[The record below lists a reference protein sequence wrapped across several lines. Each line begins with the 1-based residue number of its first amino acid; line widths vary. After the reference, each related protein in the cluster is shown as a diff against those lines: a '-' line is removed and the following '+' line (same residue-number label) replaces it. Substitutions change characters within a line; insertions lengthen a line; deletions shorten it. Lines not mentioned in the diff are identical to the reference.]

1 MTNGRKDVHPSAS
14 RVSRCHSTER
24 AVSPRWRAAALNDP
38 VSATTRAY
46 RRPSMLKRSGITPP
60 HALRVPAE
68 AVKLACGRGWG
79 VRSGPRAGIDRR
91 DACSYHGVDEEE
103 CMMHDLQGVADTL
116 FIPLVARIHVSRRF
130 PEYFYDEKA
139 LSLEN
144 FVPGDGI
151 RRSSSEYMYL
161 ASVARY
167 RNLDRIVREFAG
179 RNGECNVVNLGAGLE
194 TAAFRLADCGARFY
208 EIDLPEVIE
217 AREKVI
223 PKGPGEVLIGC
234 DVLSL
239 DWLPRIDSSI
249 PTLFMASGVFQYF
262 REGDVIG
269 LARKL
274 GESLPGSELV
284 FDATDEVGMKYANR
298 YVKKTGNTTAPMNF
312 YINDPE
318 AFARACGAELLEQR
332 PFFKDMEPGVRRRLK
347 IGSRIAMM
355 VADRKRRTIIVH
367 LKLLGRKS

>member
-1 MTNGRKDVHPSAS
+1 MKRCPPKCFSSLEMPFDMAGCVIPLARGCVERSRLGDCPGIPYLDAQAFGHNPTSCSQGPGRGRDARE
-14 RVSRCHSTER
+14 RVSCPDPERVSTGET
-24 AVSPRWRAAALNDP
+24 L
-38 VSATTRAY
+38 
-46 RRPSMLKRSGITPP
+46 
-60 HALRVPAE
+60 VPTM
-68 AVKLACGRGWG
+68 G
-79 VRSGPRAGIDRR
+79 
-91 DACSYHGVDEEE
+91 DEEE
-103 CMMHDLQGVADTL
+103 CVMRDLQGVADTL

-139 LSLEN
+139 MSLEN

-262 REGDVIG
+262 REDDVIG

-284 FDATDEVGMKYANR
+284 FDATDEVGVRYANR

>member
-1 MTNGRKDVHPSAS
+1 M
-14 RVSRCHSTER
+14 
-24 AVSPRWRAAALNDP
+24 
-38 VSATTRAY
+38 
-46 RRPSMLKRSGITPP
+46 
-60 HALRVPAE
+60 
-68 AVKLACGRGWG
+68 G
-79 VRSGPRAGIDRR
+79 VG
-91 DACSYHGVDEEE
+91 EEE
-103 CMMHDLQGVADTL
+103 CVMRDLQGVADTL
-116 FIPLVARIHVSRRF
+116 FIPLVARIYVSRRF

-249 PTLFMASGVFQYF
+249 PTLFVASGVFQYF
-262 REGDVIG
+262 REDDVVG
-269 LARKL
+269 LAREL

-284 FDATDEVGMKYANR
+284 FDATDEVGMRYANR

-367 LKLLGRKS
+367 LKLRGRKS